1 MAQITVDDTEIKEN
15 LSKYVDETLGAAAN
29 EGVNLACQVILAS
42 AIRNCPVDSGQL
54 QNSLTMDVND
64 ETHTGSVG
72 TNVEYA
78 PYVEIGTGIYSS
90 KGTGRKEPWT
100 YQDVKGDFH
109 KTSGSKPQPFLQ
121 PAVEQ
126 NKDKIKEIGRA
137 HV

>member
-78 PYVEIGTGIYSS
+78 PYVEIGT
-90 KGTGRKEPWT
+90 TG
-100 YQDVKGDFH
+100 H
-109 KTSGSKPQPFLQ
+109 KPQPFLQ

-126 NKDKIKEIGRA
+126 NKDKIKEVIRNA
-137 HV
+137 IANAK